1 MAKVFFK
8 PHNKEVECEVGENLL
23 DLARKNDIFIDAP
36 CNGSQSCGKC
46 KVKVIQGN
54 CDTQKNIHISDEEMN
69 QGYIL
74 ACATKITE
82 DIVIEV
88 PEKLSSSM
96 HGMKIEGA
104 DKKVDKKL
112 FERGKNL
119 LEKNGL
125 YLDINIKKCYIELDK
140 PSLDDNISD
149 VDRIDRYIRQNFNI
163 SGIDFNLDILRKI
176 PKVLRENDFK
186 ITLTYIKKKNK
197 ITILNIESG
206 NTEKELYG
214 VAIDIGTTSV
224 VVCLVDL
231 LTHEVIDK
239 ASSGNAQI
247 KYGADVINRIVY
259 AIKKDNIN
267 NMRKAIVDDTLNPL
281 LKSICE
287 KTGISKESIVKAVIS
302 GNTTMLTLFLGV
314 YPDYLRL
321 EPFIPP
327 YLKSPNL
334 MGKDVGLNINLSAN
348 VYLSPNVASYVGG
361 DITSGVL
368 SSGIW
373 SSDEN
378 TLFIDLGTNGEIV
391 FGNKDFMMC
400 CACSAGPAFEGGG
413 ISCGMRAS
421 AGAIEKVKID
431 KDTLE
436 PELTIIDNC
445 EPIGICG
452 SGIIDLI
459 CQMLLTGVIDRR
471 GKMQRQLDNRRIRF
485 NEHNIGEYVLAFKED
500 YEGLEN
506 DLFINEVD
514 IDSFIRAKGAIYS
527 GASVLIESLGMDFE
541 VIDKVYIAG
550 GIGNNLDIENSILIG
565 LLPDVDRSKFQYIG
579 NSSLVGSYLTLI
591 SNDAKHKLEEIGSQ
605 MTYVELS
612 VYPSYMDE
620 FVSACFLPHT
630 NIDEFPTVRD
640 LLVCG
645 NI

>member
-1 MAKVFFK
+1 
-8 PHNKEVECEVGENLL
+8 
-23 DLARKNDIFIDAP
+23 
-36 CNGSQSCGKC
+36 
-46 KVKVIQGN
+46 
-54 CDTQKNIHISDEEMN
+54 
-69 QGYIL
+69 
-74 ACATKITE
+74 
-82 DIVIEV
+82 
-88 PEKLSSSM
+88 
-96 HGMKIEGA
+96 
-104 DKKVDKKL
+104 
-112 FERGKNL
+112 
-119 LEKNGL
+119 
-125 YLDINIKKCYIELDK
+125 
-140 PSLDDNISD
+140 
-149 VDRIDRYIRQNFNI
+149 
-163 SGIDFNLDILRKI
+163 
-176 PKVLRENDFK
+176 
-186 ITLTYIKKKNK
+186 
-197 ITILNIESG
+197 
-206 NTEKELYG
+206 
-214 VAIDIGTTSV
+214 
-224 VVCLVDL
+224 
-231 LTHEVIDK
+231 
-239 ASSGNAQI
+239 
-247 KYGADVINRIVY
+247 
-259 AIKKDNIN
+259 
-267 NMRKAIVDDTLNPL
+267 MRKAIVDDTLNPL

>member
-8 PHNKEVECEVGENLL
+8 SHNKEVECEVGENLL
-23 DLARKNDIFIDAP
+23 EVARKNDIFIDAP

-46 KVKVIQGN
+46 KVKLLQGKCN
-54 CDTQKNIHISDEEMN
+54 TEKTVHITDEEWQ
-69 QGYIL
+69 QGYVL
-74 ACATKITE
+74 ACVTKVTE

-88 PEKLSSSM
+88 PSKLSSSM
-96 HGMKIEGA
+96 HGMKIEGVG
-104 DKKVDKKL
+104 KKVDKKL
-112 FERGKNL
+112 YERGKHL
-119 LEKNGL
+119 LEDNELSIG
-125 YLDINIKKCYIELDK
+125 INIKKSYIELDK

-149 VDRIDRYIRQNFNI
+149 VDRIERHIRQNLDI
-163 SGIDFNLDILRKI
+163 STIDFSLDILRKI
-176 PKVLRENDFK
+176 PQILREDDFK
-186 ITLTYIKKKNK
+186 VTLTYIKKKNK

-206 NTEKELYG
+206 NTEDELYG
-214 VAIDIGTTSV
+214 LAIDIGTTSV

-231 LTHEVIDK
+231 LSNEVVDR

-259 AIKKDNIN
+259 SIKKDNIKE
-267 NMRKAIVDDTLNPL
+267 MRKAIVDETINPL
-281 LKSICE
+281 LNSIYK
-287 KTGISKESIVKAVIS
+287 KTGISKEAVIKAVIS
-302 GNTTMLTLFLGV
+302 GNTTMLTLFLGI

-321 EPFIPP
+321 EPFIPA

-334 MGKDVGLNINLSAN
+334 MGENVGLNINLSAE

-361 DITSGVL
+361 DITAGVL

-373 SSDEN
+373 SSEEN

-421 AGAIEKVKID
+421 AGAIEKVRID
-431 KDTLE
+431 EDTLE
-436 PELTIIDNC
+436 PKLTIIDDC
-445 EPIGICG
+445 EPVGICG

-459 CQMLLTGVIDRR
+459 CQMLITGIIDRR
-471 GKMQRQLDNRRIRF
+471 GKMQKELNNKRIRF

-541 VIDKVYIAG
+541 SIDKVYIAG
-550 GIGNNLDIENSILIG
+550 GIGNNLNIENSILIG

-591 SNDAKHKLEEIGSQ
+591 SNDAKRKLEEIGSQ

-640 LLVCG
+640 LLVCD
-645 NI
+645 NA